1 MGLNL
6 YRTLIF
12 TGQFIITLSAAAQW
26 VPVGAGGSAY
36 SIEAHNGALFAGNLG
51 GPIRRSTDHGDTWT
65 ETNTGITAA
74 SNWWLSSAQGILFC
88 GTQFGAAFRSTDDG
102 ITWENIGLL
111 GAARGFIEHN
121 DTLYACQW
129 YSCGVDYSTDG
140 GATWQDTDTL
150 IGANGLWPMIS
161 VNGDLLVG
169 GQTGGVRR
177 ITHSTDAWTA
187 SNSGLANTTV
197 YSLVTVG
204 DILFA
209 GLGSGGGGGVY
220 RSDDFGA
227 TWTASGLDGNIV
239 YALHTMDSLL
249 YAGTSNAGV
258 FMSSDSGATWTAF
271 NTGLNSLQVAR
282 LTDDGVYLYA
292 GTLGGGVNRYGITTG
307 VKENSERSI
316 QVSAFP
322 VPCNGMLTTT
332 VHVNTSAVLTAQLVD
347 ATGRV
352 VAHQQLGLTSPG
364 THPLVW
370 NVGSLATGFYT
381 CRVQVGDQA
390 DHVRFVVE

>member
-1 MGLNL
+1 MGPDR
-6 YRTLIF
+6 YRTLLF
-12 TGQFIITLSAAAQW
+12 TGQFIITFSAAAQW
-26 VPVGAGGSAY
+26 VPVGTGGSAY

-51 GPIRRSTDHGDTWT
+51 GVIRRSTDHGDTWT

-88 GTQFGAAFRSTDDG
+88 GTQFGAAFRSTNDG
-102 ITWENIGLL
+102 TTWENIGLL

-129 YSCGVDYSTDG
+129 YSGGVDYSTDG

-150 IGANGLWPMIS
+150 IGAYGLWPMIS

-197 YSLVTVG
+197 YSFTTVG

-209 GLGSGGGGGVY
+209 GLGSGVY

-227 TWTASGLDGNIV
+227 TWTASGMGGNIV
-239 YALHTMDSLL
+239 YALHAMDSLL
-249 YAGTSNAGV
+249 FAGTSNAGV

-292 GTLGGGVNRYGITTG
+292 GTLGGGVNRYGITTDVAEQRDRTIG
-307 VKENSERSI
+307 I
-316 QVSAFP
+316 SAYP
-322 VPCNGMLTTT
+322 VPCDGGFTT
-332 VHVNTSAVLTAQLVD
+332 AIELD
-347 ATGRV
+347 AASEIFVQVQDAAGRV
-352 VAHQQLGLTSPG
+352 VAEQRTGVRPAGPHQLIWNLEGVAPG
-364 THPLVW
+364 I
-370 NVGSLATGFYT
+370 YC
-381 CRVQVGDQA
+381 CRVVAGAVQGS
-390 DHVRFVVE
+390 VRVVVE